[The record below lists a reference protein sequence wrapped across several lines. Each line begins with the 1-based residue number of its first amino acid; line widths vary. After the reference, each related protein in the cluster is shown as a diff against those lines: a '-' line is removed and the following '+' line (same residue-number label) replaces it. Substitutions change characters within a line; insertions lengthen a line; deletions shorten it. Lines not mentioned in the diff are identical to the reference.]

1 MQRNTQK
8 VEIRKK
14 KMIYL
19 LDTESDR
26 ERDGEKWR
34 KKKKQRK
41 GGRREKERLRVKT
54 PLFFVV

>member
-8 VEIRKK
+8 VEIKKK

-34 KKKKQRK
+34 KKKQRK

-54 PLFFVV
+54 LLFFVV